1 MGNQSSAVAKCD
13 GRTKRETRREIEEVF
28 SRNSLGLYMLSCA
41 NCNVLWADHEPQVT
55 FVISP
60 NPALM
65 DDRVMIKVV
74 GLYPNREVMI
84 RARSRD
90 QRDCWWH
97 SSALFRARQDGSIDV
112 AAQAPISGAYT
123 GVDAMGLFWSMEPD
137 RSPRRNRASP
147 DSRR

>member
-1 MGNQSSAVAKCD
+1 MQNRTGIGPWAV
-13 GRTKRETRREIEEVF
+13 
-28 SRNSLGLYMLSCA
+28 GLCLLSCV
-41 NCNVLWADHEPQVT
+41 NCNVLWADHGPQVT

-65 DDRVMIKVV
+65 DERVTIKVV
-74 GLYPNREVMI
+74 GLRPDREVMI

-112 AAQAPISGAYT
+112 SAQAPISGAYT

-137 RSPRRNRASP
+137 RSHRPLPSFFP
-147 DSRR
+147 VVDWFQPIV